1 MTTVD
6 TSRFPIKDLV
16 QSATVG
22 GREVPVVTFFG
33 LSPKAKVM
41 ISSLC
46 KLSNSVLLRQFWKEN
61 GDKALKL
68 TAEREGRKV
77 SLTVDDVEELVW
89 TPSSEQVWSLQDRF
103 LTGEISFEEIDK
115 FFRAFKGNED
125 IAKEMKLVTSRN
137 GRETK
142 PTEFFVNQRIQQI
155 DQYFKLHDC
164 IDAAKSILKFK
175 TSLDLQGN
183 FRLVEDLHNQ
193 VCLSTIRVMFLFP
206 FEPL

>member
-1 MTTVD
+1 MTAVD

-33 LSPKAKVM
+33 LSRKAKVM

-89 TPSSEQVWSLQDRF
+89 TPSNEQVWSLQERF

-125 IAKEMKLVTSRN
+125 IAKEIKLITSRN
-137 GRETK
+137 GSETK
-142 PTEFFVNQRIQQI
+142 ATEFFVNQCIQQI
-155 DQYFKLHDC
+155 DQYFKLHNC
-164 IDAAKSILKFK
+164 IDTAESILKFK

-193 VCLSTIRVMFLFP
+193 VCLSTIRGMFPFP

>member
-1 MTTVD
+1 MTAVD

-22 GREVPVVTFFG
+22 GRVVPGVTFFG

-61 GDKALKL
+61 GDKALKQ

-89 TPSSEQVWSLQDRF
+89 SPSNDQLRSLQARF
-103 LTGEISFEEIDK
+103 LTGAISFEEIDK
-115 FFRAFKGNED
+115 LFKVFKGNEE
-125 IAKEMKLVTSRN
+125 ISREMKLIISKN
-137 GRETK
+137 GSK
-142 PTEFFVNQRIQQI
+142 GQGTELIVNQRIEQI

-164 IDAAKSILKFK
+164 IDAAKSILEFK
-175 TSLDLQGN
+175 MSLYLQGN
-183 FRLVEDLHNQ
+183 FQLVEDLHSQ
-193 VCLSTIRVMFLFP
+193 VCLSTIRRIFLFP
-206 FEPL
+206 